1 MKYML
6 DTNIC
11 IYAIKNASETLLDN
25 IISCDENEICIS
37 SITYAELVTGVI
49 KSKYPEKNFVALISF
64 LSSILVLPFDM
75 YAAEVYGE
83 VRANLENKGMP
94 IGPMDTLIACHAKA
108 NNLTLVTN
116 NTRVFDRVE
125 GLNVENWA

>member
-25 IISCDENEICIS
+25 IISCDENEVCIS

-64 LSSILVLPFDM
+64 LSSILVLPFDT

-83 VRANLENKGMP
+83 VRADLENKGMP
-94 IGPMDTLIACHAKA
+94 IGPMDTLIASHAKA

-116 NTRVFDRVE
+116 NTREFNRVE